1 MNSFIGKYT
10 SRLDEKGRLV
20 FPAPLKGVMA
30 PGGDMRFVVKKDI
43 FRKCLEML
51 TYEEWTAQTE
61 AMKARLDFLNP
72 KHVSFW
78 SYYTS
83 GNFVVEPDSR
93 LGRISIPRELLD
105 YIGATKEVVFS
116 GGVFKIEIWAR
127 EEFEKSRISHEE
139 FIAIAES
146 LSQSRQAE

>member
-1 MNSFIGKYT
+1 MISFIGKYT

-20 FPAPLKGVMA
+20 FPAPLKGA
-30 PGGDMRFVVKKDI
+30 LSPDADTRFVVKKDI
-43 FRKCLEML
+43 FRRCLEML
-51 TYEEWTAQTE
+51 TYEEWTRETDE
-61 AMKARLDFLNP
+61 MKSRLDFLNP
-72 KHVSFW
+72 QHARFW

-83 GNFVVEPDSR
+83 ENYIVRPDDK

-116 GGVFKIEIWAR
+116 GGVFKIEIWSK
-127 EEFEKSRISHEE
+127 EGYEQNQITQDE

-146 LSQSRQAE
+146 LSQSR

>member
-20 FPAPLKGVMA
+20 FPAPLKGVLS
-30 PGGDMRFVVKKDI
+30 PDSDTRFVVKKDI
-43 FRKCLEML
+43 FRPCLEML
-51 TYEEWTAQTE
+51 TYQEWTAQTD

-72 KHVSFW
+72 NHARFW
-78 SYYTS
+78 SHYTS
-83 GNFVVEPDSR
+83 ENYIVRPDDK

-116 GGVFKIEIWAR
+116 GGVFKIEIWSK
-127 EEFEKSRISHEE
+127 EGYEQNQITQDE

-146 LSQSRQAE
+146 LSQSR

>member
-1 MNSFIGKYT
+1 MTSFIGKYS

-20 FPAPLKGVMA
+20 FPAPLKGLM
-30 PGGDMRFVVKKDI
+30 PSGGDMRFVVKKDI
-43 FRKCLEML
+43 FRNCLEML
-51 TYEEWTAQTE
+51 SYAEWSAQTE
-61 AMKARLDFLNP
+61 AMRCRLDFLNP

-83 GNFVVEPDSR
+83 GNYIVEPDSK
-93 LGRISIPRELLD
+93 LGRMSIPRELLD

-116 GGVFKIEIWAR
+116 GNVFKIEIWAK
-127 EEFEKSRISHEE
+127 EEFESSQISHAE

-146 LSQSRQAE
+146 LSQSK

>member
-1 MNSFIGKYT
+1 MTSFIGKYS

-20 FPAPLKGVMA
+20 FPAPLKGLM
-30 PGGDMRFVVKKDI
+30 PLGGDMRFVVKKDI

-51 TYEEWTAQTE
+51 SYQEWTSQTE
-61 AMKARLDFLNP
+61 AMKSRLDFLNP

-83 GNFVVEPDSR
+83 GNYVVEPDSK

-116 GGVFKIEIWAR
+116 GNVFKIEIWAK
-127 EEFEKSRISHEE
+127 EEFERSQISHEE

-146 LSQSRQAE
+146 LSQSK